1 MQIETVSA
9 SNSLDCGSSA
19 PLRLSNNSQD
29 VVTIDPTYFS
39 SNQTSQNSI
48 SPSFAGQILGMI
60 TNDPQM
66 ATVYLNSAVTIAP
79 GSVEAQT
86 SIIFLAANGTLE
98 GAQLRITS
106 PDPTSRI
113 EFVDVLVCTSTT
125 RLETSICTIDKG
137 MVSGCNFYEQANSS
151 SDSMGGV
158 DMYIKNPGAVAT
170 FLSASPVTS
179 YYSLVNRL
187 PMYDMSQAIISAQ
200 IPPLPYLD
208 SESNEGVSYNVPLT
222 YTTNVLFGQ
231 TAQGLVQGMV
241 TKWQTD
247 VQQQVSLIATFGT
260 SKPTLLYTIMAI
272 NLACAL
278 IATLAATLPRA
289 ARDAA
294 ALDVSRLLAI
304 SRNPELDTVLQQ
316 YSDWKVS
323 MKEEV
328 LNTRIGYGW
337 VEGLNRR
344 ALVIGSQQ
352 PEKIKDVE
360 NQSDDETGNHV
371 TDSSVEDIRS

>member
-1 MQIETVSA
+1 
-9 SNSLDCGSSA
+9 
-19 PLRLSNNSQD
+19 
-29 VVTIDPTYFS
+29 
-39 SNQTSQNSI
+39 
-48 SPSFAGQILGMI
+48 
-60 TNDPQM
+60 
-66 ATVYLNSAVTIAP
+66 
-79 GSVEAQT
+79 
-86 SIIFLAANGTLE
+86 
-98 GAQLRITS
+98 
-106 PDPTSRI
+106 
-113 EFVDVLVCTSTT
+113 
-125 RLETSICTIDKG
+125 
-137 MVSGCNFYEQANSS
+137 
-151 SDSMGGV
+151 
-158 DMYIKNPGAVAT
+158 
-170 FLSASPVTS
+170 
-179 YYSLVNRL
+179 
-187 PMYDMSQAIISAQ
+187 
-200 IPPLPYLD
+200 
-208 SESNEGVSYNVPLT
+208 
-222 YTTNVLFGQ
+222 
-231 TAQGLVQGMV
+231 
-241 TKWQTD
+241 
-247 VQQQVSLIATFGT
+247 
-260 SKPTLLYTIMAI
+260 MAI

-328 LNTRIGYGW
+328 LNTRVGYGW